1 MEATSLQHKLK
12 SKSGR
17 YTLLLGL
24 LVFSLPLG
32 QPLFTNLFL
41 LLLILGSFIILKKE
55 DWSRGNKDWLAI
67 LPMCFFIF
75 LVASLL
81 WTEDVSSGQRYLET
95 KLSFLFLPLF
105 IMAGKNQGE
114 PRQREFIL
122 KALWF
127 GCLLA
132 SLIALAFATWRSI
145 NAGAFYELNSNG
157 DPRFFFAY
165 THLASP
171 LMHPGYIASYLAM
184 GIFAGFELQRQRG
197 SNSWKWVYR
206 ISLLLFFVMMVLLQ
220 ARINLIA
227 LFLVIGLAALFMAWQ
242 RKAYVWLVLPL
253 FPLVGL
259 GLFLGLASE
268 DLQKRYFQ
276 FPDFSY
282 DISGDSFNSATYRLA
297 EWECAWL
304 VIEENALGGTGV
316 GDKGAALLEA
326 YERKGFWE
334 GLRKKFNAHNQ
345 YLETQMAAGIFAS
358 FLMLSMLIY
367 YGLRAYR
374 QSDYLALMGVVFLM
388 ICLLTES
395 MFERMWGVLFFT
407 VLFPVLLSKPKES
420 VSNAR

>member
-1 MEATSLQHKLK
+1 MQ
-12 SKSGR
+12 
-17 YTLLLGL
+17 
-24 LVFSLPLG
+24 
-32 QPLFTNLFL
+32 
-41 LLLILGSFIILKKE
+41 
-55 DWSRGNKDWLAI
+55 GNKDWLSI
-67 LPMCFFIF
+67 WSMYFFLYLF
-75 LVASLL
+75 GSLL
-81 WTEDVSSGQRYLET
+81 WSEDVSSGQRFLET

-122 KALWF
+122 KALWL

-132 SLIALAFATWRSI
+132 CLIALAFATWRSI

-171 LMHPGYIASYLAM
+171 LMHPGYIASYLAI
-184 GIFAGFELQRQRG
+184 GIFAGFELQKQ
-197 SNSWKWVYR
+197 SLSKSWTWIYR
-206 ISLLLFFVMMVLLQ
+206 FSLLLFFVMMVLLQ
-220 ARINLIA
+220 ARINLVA

-253 FPLVGL
+253 IPLVGL

-282 DISGDSFNSATYRLA
+282 DISGESFNSATYRLA

-304 VIEENALGGTGV
+304 VVEENFWWGTGA

-345 YLETQMAAGIFAS
+345 YLETQIAAGIFAS
-358 FLMLSMLIY
+358 LLMLFMLVY
-367 YGLRAYR
+367 YALRAYR
-374 QSDYLALMGVVFLM
+374 QLDYLALMGILFLM
-388 ICLLTES
+388 TCLLTES

-407 VLFPVLLSKPKES
+407 VLFPVLLSSPRES
-420 VSNAR
+420 DSDVR